1 MGNETEKLQKEITE
15 LKAENNSLTQAQQGL
30 KSKIKELTES
40 PPKITSR
47 HKAGSVKYI
56 RQKRI

>member
-1 MGNETEKLQKEITE
+1 MGNENEKLQKEIVE
-15 LKAENNSLTQAQQGL
+15 LKSENNSLTQAQQGL

-40 PPKITSR
+40 PPKITSG
-47 HKAGSVKYI
+47 HKVNSVKYI